1 MNELTVG
8 AMGVVGSFLLMAM
21 GVSIL
26 WGMYKAQ
33 VADWVIAG
41 IAAGLIIGALY
52 LNAGGDFFTPEP
64 INCGYQSIGV
74 GEYTIALVPLFAATA
89 VTTVM
94 MFKKY
99 WRGLALGFWVGILTR
114 VMVMVFVN
122 APAAGWGSAC

>member
-1 MNELTVG
+1 
-8 AMGVVGSFLLMAM
+8 MAM

>member
-1 MNELTVG
+1 
-8 AMGVVGSFLLMAM
+8 MGVVGSFLLMAM